1 MSSTELDASVYA
13 RLRLAPFI
21 KEAVQAAVVAR
32 PADTIDFM
40 IQFLTKNKDKLQQG
54 LIAEAIDYVNS
65 GGKME
70 NAEDEEL
77 LRQYAIIRKKL
88 DAVTNV
94 GRAEVA
100 RLKDWNNQAKQSIK
114 ELDAQLQL
122 AQAELGDARARIA
135 ELEDQLAAAASAAP
149 APAVAAETAP
159 QKLPVLDE
167 IHSSGGSETAAAAL
181 EPGVQ
186 EHAAARTN
194 PFHALSDIGLDERA
208 AQLVALAGAHG
219 YAIVFGA
226 DSAEGEPSARSQLV
240 ENAAAAMTAAGVSVA
255 VHKLDI
261 SGMAGGSAFVVFGD
275 DDSQTPGPFVA
286 SLQEQAA
293 AAEADPATVIWLHL
307 VGNNDTLTLENL
319 KSAVFSQ
326 STVQTVTGDVRV
338 PHNVHVI
345 VETAE
350 EENLPL
356 PCFWVKI

>member
-1 MSSTELDASVYA
+1 M
-13 RLRLAPFI
+13 
-21 KEAVQAAVVAR
+21 
-32 PADTIDFM
+32 
-40 IQFLTKNKDKLQQG
+40 
-54 LIAEAIDYVNS
+54 
-65 GGKME
+65 
-70 NAEDEEL
+70 
-77 LRQYAIIRKKL
+77 
-88 DAVTNV
+88 
-94 GRAEVA
+94 
-100 RLKDWNNQAKQSIK
+100 
-114 ELDAQLQL
+114 DAQLQL

-226 DSAEGEPSARSQLV
+226 DCAEGEPSARSQLV

-275 DDSQTPGPFVA
+275 DDSQVRSRWLVCRCCVA
-286 SLQEQAA
+286 GCCGLIDSCDADAWTICRQPAGAGCGGGSRPSDCDLAA
-293 AAEADPATVIWLHL
+293 SRRQQRHTNSRKPQIRRLFTKHGSNCNRRRPRAAQRACHRGDRRGRKPPAPVLL
-307 VGNNDTLTLENL
+307 GENMMA
-319 KSAVFSQ
+319 KSA
-326 STVQTVTGDVRV
+326 
-338 PHNVHVI
+338 
-345 VETAE
+345 E
-350 EENLPL
+350 
-356 PCFWVKI
+356 